1 MINFIRIFLFSCILL
16 LGSCANTKIS
26 LANSEQLTNNESKTA
41 IVFVHGFMGDHKNTW
56 LNSESKAYWPE
67 LMAKDTD
74 LKSYD
79 IFVINY
85 YSELFGNRFTLS
97 ELGIWFNAEL
107 KNIGVIGSNKYEN
120 IIFIAHS
127 MGNLVVRAGIY
138 EDNSKFNNL
147 KIPLILSFGSPSE
160 GSDFAVIGNIFFPNN
175 QSFSNLSIFN
185 NNYLTTL
192 NEKWLIS
199 KGDTKISCAYEKI
212 SYGNLG
218 LIVDEKSATKICTGT
233 KWPVISDHIAMVKP
247 KNPQDR
253 TYVWTKNEILDSL
266 KSPLLQNKIN
276 FKNLYSTNNNERVT
290 VLNSQQPLKAG
301 MIPYESL
308 ADIKRSI
315 STMYTSDVDKF
326 LIKTIPQI
334 QGGITCDD
342 FVDMLKN
349 AYTAQG
355 AIVVKKVAPYIR
367 RPFKDN
373 CFAKIGSLIY
383 SSDAAGAISD
393 LLSSEI
399 KY

>member
-1 MINFIRIFLFSCILL
+1 
-16 LGSCANTKIS
+16 
-26 LANSEQLTNNESKTA
+26 
-41 IVFVHGFMGDHKNTW
+41 
-56 LNSESKAYWPE
+56 
-67 LMAKDTD
+67 
-74 LKSYD
+74 
-79 IFVINY
+79 
-85 YSELFGNRFTLS
+85 
-97 ELGIWFNAEL
+97 
-107 KNIGVIGSNKYEN
+107 
-120 IIFIAHS
+120 
-127 MGNLVVRAGIY
+127 
-138 EDNSKFNNL
+138 
-147 KIPLILSFGSPSE
+147 
-160 GSDFAVIGNIFFPNN
+160 
-175 QSFSNLSIFN
+175 
-185 NNYLTTL
+185 
-192 NEKWLIS
+192 
-199 KGDTKISCAYEKI
+199 
-212 SYGNLG
+212 
-218 LIVDEKSATKICTGT
+218 
-233 KWPVISDHIAMVKP
+233 MVKP

-253 TYVWTKNEILDSL
+253 IYVWTKNEILDSL